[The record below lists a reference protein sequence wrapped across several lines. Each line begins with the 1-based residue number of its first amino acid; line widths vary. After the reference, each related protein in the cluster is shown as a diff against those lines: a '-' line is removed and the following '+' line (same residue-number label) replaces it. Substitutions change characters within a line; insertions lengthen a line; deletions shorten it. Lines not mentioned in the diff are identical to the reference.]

1 MVPQPAGM
9 GTTLGVREE
18 ICEPTLEAVRIKAVL
33 AFIVPAPSLPS
44 PSGPQ
49 GGVWGFVLT
58 TRCRSRPCAAG
69 APPCTQGAVTG
80 QGLLPSALQ
89 RCRTRAEPLHG
100 SPLAIAALCCRGS
113 LDARGELAAAM
124 QWGGHAGCIIW
135 ELLVLQA
142 APHPPPFFSP
152 PRPSLHN
159 RINTVQPGSSLP
171 TPPLSQSVS
180 SCCSAVAFP
189 PSPHPWPRPQRIT
202 AAPIPSPG
210 PGTLSPTGRSDLPS
224 PNTNGGDL

>member
-9 GTTLGVREE
+9 GTTLRVREE

-33 AFIVPAPSLPS
+33 AFIVPTPSLPS

-142 APHPPPFFSP
+142 APHPPRFFSP
-152 PRPSLHN
+152 PPALPSQQNQHRAAGQLAAHPAPLPVGEQLLF
-159 RINTVQPGSSLP
+159 RRGFSSLTSP
-171 TPPLSQSVS
+171 MAASPAHHRGSDPLPRSR
-180 SCCSAVAFP
+180 
-189 PSPHPWPRPQRIT
+189 HPLAHRPF
-202 AAPIPSPG
+202 
-210 PGTLSPTGRSDLPS
+210 
-224 PNTNGGDL
+224 